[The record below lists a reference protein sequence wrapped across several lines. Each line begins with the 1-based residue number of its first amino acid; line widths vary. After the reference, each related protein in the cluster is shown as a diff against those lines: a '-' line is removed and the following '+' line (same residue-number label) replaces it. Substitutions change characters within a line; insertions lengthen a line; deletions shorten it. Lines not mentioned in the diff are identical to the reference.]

1 MTKRRYR
8 DQPAQSCRRP
18 RRLLSGLLRCGQC
31 AGAFTIVRPGKY
43 GCATHRER
51 GTCTNASQISVNE
64 LERRVLAGIK
74 IYLSE
79 PALLREFVREFHS
92 ELRQLQARST
102 NLGSES
108 KKQFDDI
115 KKKIDRIVGAIADG
129 TDTPSLRRALLSLE
143 NEKVDLERA
152 IATYHRP
159 TVEPPAVSDVA
170 KIFRRKVE
178 RLEES
183 LGAEPDV
190 TTQAATILRTLINGI
205 VLYPRKKRGTMS
217 IEVQGEP
224 SALFLP
230 ANDEA
235 LEERNWMITVVAEE
249 GLEPPTRGL

>member
-1 MTKRRYR
+1 M
-8 DQPAQSCRRP
+8 
-18 RRLLSGLLRCGQC
+18 
-31 AGAFTIVRPGKY
+31 
-43 GCATHRER
+43 
-51 GTCTNASQISVNE
+51 NE

-79 PALLREFVREFHS
+79 PALLQEFVREFHS

-102 NLGSES
+102 NLGSDS

-115 KKKIDRIVGAIADG
+115 KKKIDRIVDAIAEG